1 MGGTTGA
8 GKSEF
13 LQAWVLGMAAAHSP
27 DRVTFLFVDYKG
39 GSAFADCVD
48 LPHCVGLV
56 TDLSPHLVRRALTS
70 LRAEL
75 HHRDHLLNRKKA
87 KDLLELADI
96 KILGGQKLRVARE
109 LDSMLGFGPIA
120 QDLVSG
126 WAMHDKGRALWCVGD
141 ATYKV
146 QTVLHPLE
154 KKLYYTNEAIEAA
167 L

>member
-1 MGGTTGA
+1 MVLDLRTQGPHALVGGTTGA

-39 GSAFADCVD
+39 GSAFADCVE

-75 HHRDHLLNRKKA
+75 QNREHLLNRKKA
-87 KDLLELADI
+87 KDLLEL
-96 KILGGQKLRVARE
+96 
-109 LDSMLGFGPIA
+109 
-120 QDLVSG
+120 
-126 WAMHDKGRALWCVGD
+126 
-141 ATYKV
+141 
-146 QTVLHPLE
+146 E
-154 KKLYYTNEAIEAA
+154 KRPDPGVPRPSSW
-167 L
+167 

>member
-1 MGGTTGA
+1 MIDRWRQNNTILDRSGGAKPRLKKSGTLRAIMGQGATDAMTLDLRTQGPHALVGGTTGS

-39 GSAFADCVD
+39 GSAFADCVE

-75 HHRDHLLNRKKA
+75 HLFLGEADQAEPIYRK
-87 KDLLELADI
+87 LAESRAI
-96 KILGGQKLRVARE
+96 AWASRAR
-109 LDSMLGFGPIA
+109 
-120 QDLVSG
+120 
-126 WAMHDKGRALWCVGD
+126 RARSAG
-141 ATYKV
+141 
-146 QTVLHPLE
+146 
-154 KKLYYTNEAIEAA
+154 
-167 L
+167 